1 MGHSY
6 VPRNPRGQQRDKLC
20 REALRLE
27 LAALGEGNPL
37 KKLRQIARKL
47 IEKADACDLPAVKE
61 LFDRMD
67 GKPAIT
73 AEIQT
78 EQTHRYVVVVPS
90 QLGEEEWVK
99 QYSPPALPS
108 KVQ

>member
-20 REALRLE
+20 RE
-27 LAALGEGNPL
+27 ALGEGNPL